1 MANLEQMVNNL
12 VISDIHVPFQDD
24 DAVAVMME
32 YAKDYKPDNV
42 IINGDLV
49 DFYSLS
55 TWDKSPERKE
65 NVMTEVYETRKF
77 LHNLRDSVGAK
88 AKVTLLEGNHEN
100 RLQRFLWANQAVYGL
115 DALKLDKLLEL
126 DKVGVNLVLS
136 DRDYWGKAT
145 GHVKQGDAVI
155 MHGDNRINGA
165 KGGMNAGYNTMK
177 SMGTSTIIG
186 HTHRLSMR
194 EHTTPYHDWVG
205 IEGGNLCQSTGTADW
220 QQGFVTF
227 ETDDKTGLNH
237 SYRTHR
243 IKDGVLHVD
252 GTTYYMK

>member
-1 MANLEQMVNNL
+1 MVNLEQMVKNL
-12 VISDIHVPFQDD
+12 VISDVHAPFQDD
-24 DAVAVMME
+24 SAVAIVMA

-55 TWDKSPERKE
+55 MWDKSPERKE
-65 NVMTEVYETRKF
+65 NVEKEVYETTKI
-77 LHNLRDSVGAK
+77 LHNLRSSIGKDANI
-88 AKVTLLEGNHEN
+88 TLLEGNHEN
-100 RLQRFLWANQAVYGL
+100 RLQRFLWANQALYGL
-115 DALKLDKLLEL
+115 DALKLDKLLDL
-126 DKVGVNLVLS
+126 DKYGVDLVLS

-145 GHVKQGDAVI
+145 GHIKQGDAII

-177 SMGTSTIIG
+177 SMGTSSIIG

-194 EHTTPYHDWVG
+194 SHTTPYHDWVG
-205 IEGGNLCQSTGTADW
+205 IECGNLCQPTGTADW

-227 ETDDKTGLNH
+227 TTDDKTGKNH
-237 SYRTHR
+237 SYELHR
-243 IKDGVLHVD
+243 IKDGVMYESD
-252 GTTYYMK
+252 YTYTVE